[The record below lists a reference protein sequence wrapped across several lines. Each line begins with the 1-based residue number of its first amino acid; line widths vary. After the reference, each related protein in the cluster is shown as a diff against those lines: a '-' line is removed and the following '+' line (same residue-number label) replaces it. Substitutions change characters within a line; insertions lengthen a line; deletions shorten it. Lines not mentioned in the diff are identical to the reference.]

1 MQADAAQARISEL
14 EAQNRRLQWALAQ
27 AEPDWRFLG
36 LRARAGRILTL
47 LVARAPEPV
56 SRQDIVEAIYDGR
69 TLGSNAINAQMSY
82 LRTALSEIGAP
93 IATLRGQAAWALSAE
108 TAKDLRRRRRVAL
121 ATGARA

>member
-1 MQADAAQARISEL
+1 
-14 EAQNRRLQWALAQ
+14 
-27 AEPDWRFLG
+27 
-36 LRARAGRILTL
+36 L